1 MKKLITMLTVLI
13 IGLMGCSNPV
23 STVVTPTYSL
33 TGEHLSTEYSDE
45 ELMTYAI
52 TFAEIVTNYK
62 VFDNTNSDILTCD
75 QILSYYH
82 NFSPPARSSG
92 CEEIVREYLVRGWIE
107 CRDYPPTE
115 GQPYDSASGFEYGR
129 NWQVILGWDG
139 QGSPSNTHS
148 WFLMAY
154 ADLTKN
160 NVYMG

>member
-1 MKKLITMLTVLI
+1 M
-13 IGLMGCSNPV
+13 
-23 STVVTPTYSL
+23 
-33 TGEHLSTEYSDE
+33 
-45 ELMTYAI
+45 
-52 TFAEIVTNYK
+52 
-62 VFDNTNSDILTCD
+62 FDNTNSDILTCD

-129 NWQVILGWDG
+129 NWQVTLGWDG
-139 QGSPSNTHS
+139 QGSPSNAHS

-160 NVYMG
+160 NVYMGYPYDFRKPIRLDDVLPQHIKFSENADGTDN